1 MKNPEST
8 SHIPSTENHSRSG
21 PVRKTVTA
29 TVLSI
34 CAAGALAAILASAS
48 AAPLSTSRGAAVTP
62 GSRYLALGDSVT
74 FGTEE
79 PQVVPAPHYNDPSS
93 FLGYP
98 EQLGAELHLKVANAA
113 CPGETAS
120 SMINPS
126 AQSLGCENTVSGGP
140 PAYRPNH
147 PLHVHYEGSQLAYA
161 LEYLHAHSDV
171 RLVSLMIGAN
181 DVYICVLTTRD
192 GCNSNAEQHAA
203 LGQLAH
209 NVQQILSAIRNQ
221 AHYSGQLAIVNYYSP
236 NYASAS
242 TNGFSLAVNQTVD
255 AAAKPFHV
263 VVADGYGELKAAAL
277 HSGDNTCK
285 AGLLTQLGRS
295 GKCGIH
301 PSYAGQALL
310 AQALAKA
317 IRL

>member
-8 SHIPSTENHSRSG
+8 RHIPPAENHSRSRR
-21 PVRKTVTA
+21 VRKVVTA
-29 TVLSI
+29 TVLTV
-34 CAAGALAAILASAS
+34 CAAGAIAAILASAS
-48 AAPLSTSRGAAVTP
+48 AAPLSTSRGAQVTP

-79 PQVVPAPHYNDPSS
+79 PQVVPAPNYSDASS

-113 CPGETAS
+113 CPGETAA

-126 AQSLGCENTVSGGP
+126 APSLGCDNTVSGAP
-140 PAYRPNH
+140 PAYRPQH
-147 PLHVHYEGSQLAYA
+147 PLHVHYQGSQLGYA

-192 GCNSNAEQHAA
+192 GCNSNAEQHAVLA
-203 LGQLAH
+203 QLSH
-209 NVQQILSAIRNQ
+209 NVQQILSAIRDQ
-221 AHYSGQLAIVNYYSP
+221 AHYNGQLAIVNYYSP

-285 AGLLTQLGRS
+285 AGLLTQLGRP